1 MGDNQVLLSFMYPLC
16 HQLRNV
22 ADALLPLRHSQQ
34 HTEHRLRNVILG
46 TQRAWH
52 RLVIVLDVV
61 EGPKRV
67 SEGLQVANDGWGR
80 SLEFKD
86 KYLTGKYL
94 LLIESVAYRCQLLPK
109 SYE

>member
-67 SEGLQVANDGWGR
+67 SEGLQVANDAGVDHLNSKIS
-80 SLEFKD
+80 SLQGNI
-86 KYLTGKYL
+86 YY
-94 LLIESVAYRCQLLPK
+94 
-109 SYE
+109 